1 VETDYNA
8 LPPAPVPEPA
18 APVYIPPAPAP
29 AYAAPAYPS
38 AESTFSGQVPPG
50 PADPYAGAET
60 FDAEEEEAPNRSRT
74 MLFAGCGVLVVM
86 ACCLV
91 VGIFAFDYLN
101 LYCQPP
107 FDTLGGIL
115 WTCTP

>member
-1 VETDYNA
+1 
-8 LPPAPVPEPA
+8 
-18 APVYIPPAPAP
+18 
-29 AYAAPAYPS
+29 
-38 AESTFSGQVPPG
+38 
-50 PADPYAGAET
+50 
-60 FDAEEEEAPNRSRT
+60 
-74 MLFAGCGVLVVM
+74 
-86 ACCLV
+86 